1 MRQRSLLWAI
11 ILALSAIVA
20 GARAQRFYLPEDL
33 SFTGSQY
40 IWESRALFELSDPDM
55 WLYCEAGYA
64 PALQYLPPFSE
75 LRHLLHHACRS
86 YARWGYHGMIG
97 YRVLTD
103 YGYYFLSPLCDPI
116 FLGYS
121 IIDDWLGRPLRILYR
136 TYADLSY
143 LHFRVRAFDNIW
155 RYHRFYDYYPR
166 YGHRHYGWYDNHHC
180 YARPPRPNYA
190 PPRHNPVTSRNYANG
205 RSGYDNRNSLQAGSG
220 RNSGHITSSSNVTR
234 LNATRSSSTA
244 LSGRSSGRSSSTT
257 RSYSS
262 VTSGNSGRSSV
273 TRSSSVVAPL
283 TRSSRGSTSSSAA
296 YSSGRSFRSSGPSSS
311 YRGSSMSTRSSSSSF
326 GRGSTSNFSR
336 SSSGSFSTRS
346 SGASFSPSRQSGY
359 SGRSSGNVGSNRG
372 SVGRR

>member
-234 LNATRSSSTA
+234 QN
-244 LSGRSSGRSSSTT
+244 
-257 RSYSS
+257 
-262 VTSGNSGRSSV
+262 V

-296 YSSGRSFRSSGPSSS
+296 YSSGRSFRSSVPSSS

>member
-1 MRQRSLLWAI
+1 MRQRSFLWAI

-40 IWESRALFELSDPDM
+40 VWESRALFELSDPDM

-75 LRHLLHHACRS
+75 LRHLLHHPCRS
-86 YARWGYHGMIG
+86 YARWGYQGMIG

-116 FLGYS
+116 FLGYR
-121 IIDDWLGRPLRILYR
+121 ILDDWLGRPLRILYR

-155 RYHRFYDYYPR
+155 RHHRFYDYYPR

-190 PPRHNPVTSRNYANG
+190 PPRPPVAPSRPHNVVPGRTYDGG
-205 RSGYDNRNSLQAGSG
+205 RSGYNNRSSLRAGNERSNAVKSLSSTRSG
-220 RNSGHITSSSNVTR
+220 STNQRVVRSS
-234 LNATRSSSTA
+234 APAIPMRSSS
-244 LSGRSSGRSSSTT
+244 SYST
-257 RSYSS
+257 RST
-262 VTSGNSGRSSV
+262 V
-273 TRSSSVVAPL
+273 
-283 TRSSRGSTSSSAA
+283 
-296 YSSGRSFRSSGPSSS
+296 PSSS
-311 YRGSSMSTRSSSSSF
+311 YRAPSYSTRSSSSSTY
-326 GRGSTSNFSR
+326 RSSASSSYR
-336 SSSGSFSTRS
+336 SSSGSSFRSGSSGSYRKS
-346 SGASFSPSRQSGY
+346 SGASLGPSRSSGY
-359 SGRSSGNVGSNRG
+359 SNRSGGAGR
-372 SVGRR
+372 GR